1 MTAEFQDGRPPV
13 TGWIDIGLLVG
24 YMGHREFRA
33 LTDVEWYEE
42 RWSCRSS
49 DLTVWVSQG
58 GETWDSIVDKLMRM
72 GTLSRDQT
80 QLDKETKR
88 HARLLQEMVEESG
101 YTYVA
106 LGLGKPYN
114 EMWEV
119 CSTMCHITIAY
130 AAIMPEI
137 EMKKLREQMEAV
149 VKERQRLLP
158 SGRPWRLIRCKRFYL
173 TGQNPKVQI
182 AKKEWRTVHRW
193 LEEGKL
199 SSIWPDLDDPAEFKE
214 HVARIWERDQARIEE
229 ARVRASILEPH
240 RGVLE
245 MAQCGPGLGEISF
258 EMEDL
263 LEYLAD
269 QVRYFASAS
278 RRNDKD
284 KLITPFITA
293 PSRWHCT
300 KQGEW
305 KMARAAV
312 PLQGMD

>member
-1 MTAEFQDGRPPV
+1 M
-13 TGWIDIGLLVG
+13 
-24 YMGHREFRA
+24 
-33 LTDVEWYEE
+33 
-42 RWSCRSS
+42 
-49 DLTVWVSQG
+49 
-58 GETWDSIVDKLMRM
+58 
-72 GTLSRDQT
+72 
-80 QLDKETKR
+80 
-88 HARLLQEMVEESG
+88 
-101 YTYVA
+101 
-106 LGLGKPYN
+106 
-114 EMWEV
+114 
-119 CSTMCHITIAY
+119 
-130 AAIMPEI
+130 
-137 EMKKLREQMEAV
+137 
-149 VKERQRLLP
+149 
-158 SGRPWRLIRCKRFYL
+158 IRCKRFYL

-199 SSIWPDLDDPAEFKE
+199 SSIWPDPDDPAEFKE